1 MGFSILTFDQT
12 RKYCQSFHESTA
24 TLKLGKAV
32 LIENSLNFNTNTLE
46 IPHSYSSSCELSS
59 LLKHVFQF
67 FVSEELLIK
76 TASKETPGGDDITAG
91 WGEHWNCTTTLATS
105 LYTVRFLCCSWCE
118 PFFKGPIQYTGQQR
132 QKNSFLTSFL
142 YTALPVLG
150 GESVPQRMLHIS
162 CNTKSSL
169 CLEFTHYGGFISH
182 L

>member
-67 FVSEELLIK
+67 FVSTELLIK

-118 PFFKGPIQYTGQQR
+118 LFLKGQIHRPTQAEKLQ
-132 QKNSFLTSFL
+132 TSFL
-142 YTALPVLG
+142 YTAMPVLK
-150 GESVPQRMLHIS
+150 QRLLHIS

-169 CLEFTHYGGFISH
+169 CLAEFTHSGGFISH

>member
-1 MGFSILTFDQT
+1 MKNSQPKCFNAGSGESEIEYYQRFYVLSVLIISLRHRVLYFVNKKWDFQYWHFDQT

-67 FVSEELLIK
+67 FVSTELLIK

-105 LYTVRFLCCSWCE
+105 IYTVRFLRCSWYVNK
-118 PFFKGPIQYTGQQR
+118 F
-132 QKNSFLTSFL
+132 
-142 YTALPVLG
+142 
-150 GESVPQRMLHIS
+150 
-162 CNTKSSL
+162 SL
-169 CLEFTHYGGFISH
+169 L
-182 L
+182 